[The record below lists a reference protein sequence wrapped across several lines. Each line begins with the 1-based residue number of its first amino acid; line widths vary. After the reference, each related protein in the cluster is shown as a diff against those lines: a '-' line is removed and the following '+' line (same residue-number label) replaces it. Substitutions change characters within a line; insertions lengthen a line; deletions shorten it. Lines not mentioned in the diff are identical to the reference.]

1 MTIFDWLKKAEEFG
15 DKEMQQANAPQNDNE
30 ALRQDVI
37 QVLRQIYDP
46 EIPVDIYDLGLVYAL
61 DVDDGGVVRIR
72 MTLTSPACPVAQS
85 FPEQVECAIN
95 GVPGVT
101 EAQVEL
107 VWDPPW
113 SRELMSEA
121 ALLELGLL

>member
-15 DKEMQQANAPQNDNE
+15 DKEMQQANEPRTDSE
-30 ALRQDVI
+30 RLRQDVI
-37 QVLRQIYDP
+37 QALRQIYDP
-46 EIPVDIYDLGLVYAL
+46 EIPVNIYDLGLVYSL
-61 DVDDGGVVRIR
+61 DVDDNGAVRIQ

-85 FPEQVECAIN
+85 FPDQVEAAVN
-95 GVPGVT
+95 DVPGVNET
-101 EAQVEL
+101 QVEL

-121 ALLELGLL
+121 AMLELGLL